1 MTLPVVVVAGPTASG
16 KSALALSLA
25 ERFDGVVINADSMQL
40 YLDLDILTDR
50 PGSEALAR
58 APHVLYGVVTAA
70 QRCSAGQWRAMAC
83 AEIERA
89 RQKRRVAIVTGGTGL
104 YLRALTVG
112 LADIPEIPP
121 AIRRAARAHLTA
133 VGAAGI
139 HAELTRSDP
148 IMAARLHAS
157 DGQRLARAWEV
168 LEATG
173 QSLADWQDAPNQSP
187 PADWRFFSIRL
198 MPPREAIYVACDTRF
213 DHMMAR
219 GALEEA
225 RSLAALNLDPSLPAM
240 KAVGVPPLIRFIN
253 SEIPLEEACRLARRD
268 TRRFA
273 RRQIAWFRNQ
283 LVPTLSLS
291 TQYSKSLNLKIF
303 PLISEFLL
311 TTDR

>member
-1 MTLPVVVVAGPTASG
+1 MTLPVIVVAGPTASG

-40 YLDLDILTDR
+40 YLELDILTDR
-50 PGSEALAR
+50 PDSEALAR
-58 APHVLYGVVTAA
+58 APHVLYGAVTAM
-70 QRCSAGQWRAMAC
+70 QRCSAGRWRAMAGT
-83 AEIERA
+83 EIELA
-89 RQKRRVAIVTGGTGL
+89 RQNRRVAIVTGGTGF
-104 YLRALTVG
+104 YLRALMVG
-112 LADIPEIPP
+112 LADIPDIPSV
-121 AIRRAARAHLTA
+121 IRREARARLTT

-139 HAELTRSDP
+139 HAELTKSDP
-148 IMAARLHAS
+148 VMAARLHAS

-173 QSLADWQDAPNQSP
+173 QSLADWQDAPNQAP

-198 MPPREAIYVACDTRF
+198 MPPREAVYVACDARF
-213 DHMMAR
+213 DHMIAR

-225 RSLAALNLDPSLPAM
+225 RALAALKLDPSLPAM

-253 SEIPLEEACRLARRD
+253 GEIPLEEACRLARRD

-291 TQYSKSLNLKIF
+291 TQYSKSLNLEIF

-311 TTDR
+311 TIDR